1 MIFFNLTSLLILTTV
16 FLGVLSPAERV
27 GLVALDGMAG
37 FLTGLPLLT
46 TSTMD
51 LLLTVVSMMPEPLL
65 EGGMETLL

>member
-1 MIFFNLTSLLILTTV
+1 MLILTTV

-37 FLTGLPLLT
+37 FLTGLLT

-65 EGGMETLL
+65 EEE